1 MASHLLISYSNTPP
15 QRSGDAVSS
24 LNSDRLRTKKRRQD
38 GGYSVSGDGLR
49 AEFDRDSGDNCGDGD
64 GPVGDGGSLQ
74 QRRDGRVHVLGPVEV
89 VCPAELRPIRVPTIF
104 HHSGTS
110 RYVFILLLSLH

>member
-1 MASHLLISYSNTPP
+1 M
-15 QRSGDAVSS
+15 
-24 LNSDRLRTKKRRQD
+24 
-38 GGYSVSGDGLR
+38 SGDGLR
-49 AEFDRDSGDNCGDGD
+49 AEFDRDSGDHCGDGD

-104 HHSGTS
+104 HHSGTA
-110 RYVFILLLSLH
+110 RYFFLNIFCLFIKGAVRQNLLS